1 MHIAVFYQHYNN
13 PDCAATSRLFGH
25 LRCWAPRHAVTLI
38 TTRAWFDRRLT
49 RQFDWVPPGVEV
61 VMLDVPYDNT
71 MDTRRRLRAFAH
83 FATRAALKGLSIAKP
98 DVILGISTPLTA
110 AWAAAATARRRQT
123 PWVFMVKDLWPD
135 FPVQMGAVKNRWLQR
150 RLYALEHRLYRSAAH
165 VIPFSPDMETHIL
178 NHGIDPATVTTQLN
192 GTDFW
197 LLDACADADVAALRQ
212 AHGLNGKKVVLYGGA
227 MGRANDIPTLLETA
241 QRLDHRAAV
250 QFVFI
255 GHGFLTRRVREAA
268 ARLPNV
274 TLLPPQ
280 PRHRMLCWFKLADLS
295 LVSFID
301 LPVLATNSP
310 AKFFDSLGAGTPVL
324 VTNPGWT
331 KRFVEEH
338 RCGWYAPPSNAEALA
353 YRLDAVLADPDALTT
368 AGCQGAAVARRL
380 FDRDAMA
387 EALEA
392 IFHRVAGREG

>member
-13 PDCAATSRLFGH
+13 PDCPTTSRLYGH
-25 LRCWAPRHAVTLI
+25 LRCWTPRHRVTLI

-61 VMLDVPYDNT
+61 TMLDVPYDNT
-71 MDTRRRLRAFAH
+71 MNARQRLRAFAH
-83 FATRAALKGLSIAKP
+83 FAGRAVLKGLSMAKP

-110 AWAAAATARRRQT
+110 AWAAAATARRHKT

-135 FPVQMGAVKNRWLQR
+135 FPVQMGAIKNPWLQR
-150 RLYALEHRLYRSAAH
+150 RLYALERRLYRSAAH
-165 VIPFSPDMETHIL
+165 VIPFSPDMEAHIL
-178 NHGIDPATVTTQLN
+178 GHGLDSARVTTHLN
-192 GTDFW
+192 GTDFE
-197 LLDACADADVAALRQ
+197 LIDACTDDDGAALRET
-212 AHGLNGKKVVLYGGA
+212 HGLTGKKVVLYGGA
-227 MGRANDIPTLLETA
+227 LGRANGIVTLLEAAERLA
-241 QRLDHRAAV
+241 QRTAV

-255 GHGFLTRRVREAA
+255 GHGFLTGRVREAA

-274 TLLPPQ
+274 MLLPPQ

-301 LPVLATNSP
+301 LPVLAANSP

-324 VTNPGWT
+324 VTNAGWT

-353 YRLDAVLADPDALTT
+353 HRLDAVLGDADALTV
-368 AGCQGAAVARRL
+368 AGCRAATVARQQ

-392 IFHRVAGREG
+392 ILHRVADGG

>member
-13 PDCAATSRLFGH
+13 PDCPATSRLYGH
-25 LRCWAPRHAVTLI
+25 LRCWTRRHAVTLI
-38 TTRAWFDRRLT
+38 TTRAWFDRRLS

-71 MDTRRRLRAFAH
+71 MNARQRLRAFAH
-83 FATRAALKGLSIAKP
+83 FAGRAALKGLMIAKP

-110 AWAAAATARRRQT
+110 AWAAAVTARRRKT

-135 FPVQMGAVKNRWLQR
+135 FPVQMGAIKNPWLQR

-165 VIPFSPDMETHIL
+165 VIPFSPDMEAHIL
-178 NHGIDPATVTTQLN
+178 GHGLDPATVTTHLN

-197 LLDACADADVAALRQ
+197 LLDACPEDAVAALRE
-212 AHGLNGKKVVLYGGA
+212 AHGLSGKKVVLYGGA
-227 MGRANDIPTLLETA
+227 LGRANGIDTLLDAADRLA
-241 QRLDHRAAV
+241 QHAAV
-250 QFVFI
+250 RFIFI
-255 GHGFLTRRVREAA
+255 GHGFLTGRVREAA

-274 TLLPPQ
+274 MLLPPQ
-280 PRHRMLCWFKLADLS
+280 PRHRMLRWFKLADLS
-295 LVSFID
+295 LVSFTD
-301 LPVLATNSP
+301 LPVLAANSP

-324 VTNPGWT
+324 VTNTGWT

-353 YRLDAVLADPDALTT
+353 HRLDAVLADPDVLEA
-368 AGCQGAAVARRL
+368 AGRRAAAVARQQ
-380 FDRDAMA
+380 FDRDVMA
-387 EALEA
+387 EELET
-392 IFHRVAGREG
+392 IFQRVADGR

>member
-13 PDCAATSRLFGH
+13 PDCPTTSRLYGH
-25 LRCWAPRHAVTLI
+25 LRCWTPRHAVTLI
-38 TTRAWFDRRLT
+38 TTRTWFDRRLT

-71 MDTRRRLRAFAH
+71 MNARRRLRSFAH
-83 FATRAALKGLSIAKP
+83 FAGRAALKGVTMTKP

-110 AWAAAATARRRQT
+110 AWAAAATARRRKT

-135 FPVQMGAVKNRWLQR
+135 FPVQMGAIKNRWLQR

-165 VIPFSPDMETHIL
+165 VIPFSPDMEAHIL
-178 NHGIDPATVTTQLN
+178 SHGLDPGTVTTQLN

-197 LLDACADADVAALRQ
+197 LLDACAEDEGAALRET
-212 AHGLNGKKVVLYGGA
+212 HGLTGKKVVLYGGA
-227 MGRANDIPTLLETA
+227 LGRANGIATLLEAAERLA
-241 QRLDHRAAV
+241 QHTSV

-255 GHGFLTRRVREAA
+255 GHGFLTERVREAA

-274 TLLPPQ
+274 MLLPPQ

-301 LPVLATNSP
+301 LPVLAANSP

-353 YRLDAVLADPDALTT
+353 HRLAAVLADADALKT
-368 AGCQGAAVARRL
+368 AGCQAATVARRL

-387 EALEA
+387 EELET
-392 IFHRVAGREG
+392 ILQRVADGG